1 MSDSQRKND
10 KATLP
15 TTLEPDDEKN
25 ILGRKFIIFNGIL
38 IILLLL
44 YVLFF
49 AMHK

>member
-1 MSDSQRKND
+1 MSASKQKND
-10 KATLP
+10 EPTPP

-25 ILGRKFIIFNGIL
+25 ILGRKFIAFNGIL

>member
-1 MSDSQRKND
+1 MLDSQSKNAKD
-10 KATLP
+10 VKLS
-15 TTLEPDDEKN
+15 TTEDDEQS
-25 ILGRKFIIFNGIL
+25 ILARSFITFTGIL